1 MLDAN
6 RDEMNRERHGVDGNA
21 ERKLLAVKWLHTLVW
36 AFFVSCIVSMP
47 ILGSKGH
54 FRAAGIVSG
63 LVLLEC
69 VVLVANG
76 WRCPMTDWASRY
88 TEDREANFDI
98 FLPRWLAVWN
108 KTIFS
113 ILFVLNGILIGL
125 EYYWTRVR

>member
-6 RDEMNRERHGVDGNA
+6 RDEMNRERRGVDGNA
-21 ERKLLAVKWLHTLVW
+21 ERKLLAVKCLHTLVW

-47 ILGSKGH
+47 ILGAKGQ
-54 FRAAGIVSG
+54 FRLAGVVFGIVM
-63 LVLLEC
+63 LEC
-69 VVLVANG
+69 FVLVANG
-76 WRCPMTDWASRY
+76 WRCPMTDWAAQY

-113 ILFVLNGILIGL
+113 ILFILNGILICM
-125 EYYWTRVR
+125 EYYWARVR

>member
-6 RDEMNRERHGVDGNA
+6 RDEMNRERSGVDGNA

-54 FRAAGIVSG
+54 FRLAGLAFGIVM
-63 LVLLEC
+63 LEC
-69 VVLVANG
+69 FVLAANG
-76 WRCPMTDWASRY
+76 WRCPMTDWASCY

-113 ILFVLNGILIGL
+113 ILFILNGILVGL
-125 EYYWTRVR
+125 EYYRVRVR